1 MRPPIL
7 WLAGGFAAGLWL
19 GLTEPAKSWIIA
31 LPLVLGA
38 AALAARAPLAAALG
52 VAAVA
57 GLLWGAAAR
66 RDREATCAGYWGRGT
81 GEGGRVATVAAT
93 VRLLD
98 PVGEAGGVVE
108 AQVMPGPCNGVL
120 RLRWLEGVPARGG
133 TAWVVAG
140 KWLGSAD
147 RGVLVV
153 RRARSLTARAVGRG
167 AVRDRIAARSA
178 ALFGSRAPL
187 VDALVIGRR
196 TELDRAVQ
204 ERYVRSGL
212 AHLLSISGLHVGFL
226 AAWLGV
232 LLARLPLGRV
242 ARFAASAALVG
253 GYVGLLGFPAPATR
267 SALMLGL
274 DGLARLRQR
283 RVAPRGVIAVA
294 ALVVLAGDPW
304 ALRSVGAWLS
314 VVAVAAVIWAA
325 RATAGSRPAVRVL
338 AGGAAATLT
347 TAPITAYAF
356 GTVAPIGV
364 VANLVAIPLAGL
376 AVPGLMLAL
385 LASWVCPPAAPPL
398 AAGAGLLLALV
409 DVVAAFAAR
418 VPGGHVV
425 MPAGWPAAV
434 LWSGVAALAWWLW
447 HAPRRPWVRA
457 ARLALAAGLGPWAL
471 LLLDPPRGRDG
482 VLTVHFLDVG
492 QGDAAV
498 LRTPAGRW
506 IVIDGGPRL
515 PGSDAGRRVVV
526 PFLRRRGAERVTVL
540 VASHADADHLGGVP
554 ALIDALPTDV
564 VLEPG
569 EPVGRPL
576 YLEFLAAVQGSGARW
591 LPARAG
597 DRLELDGVVLDV
609 LSPDTAW
616 IARPAETNEHSVVLR
631 VGFGRTRL
639 LFPGDAGFPVEQRL
653 LDRIGPVALLKVG
666 HHGSRTATSEAWL
679 DRLRPACAVISVG
692 ARNRYGHPTPEVL
705 ARLLRRGIAVHR
717 TDRAGTITFAIDS
730 QHADADFCRH
740 H

>member
-1 MRPPIL
+1 M
-7 WLAGGFAAGLWL
+7 
-19 GLTEPAKSWIIA
+19 
-31 LPLVLGA
+31 LPLLLGV

-57 GLLWGAAAR
+57 GQLWGAAAGR
-66 RDREATCAGYWGRGT
+66 AREGTCAGRWGS
-81 GEGGRVATVAAT
+81 GEREAGSVAAT

-98 PVGEAGGVVE
+98 PVGDAGGVVE
-108 AQVMPGPCNGVL
+108 AQVVPGWCRGVV

-140 KWLGSAD
+140 KWLGSGG

-153 RRARSLTARAVGRG
+153 RRARALPGAPAGRG
-167 AVRDRIAARSA
+167 AWRDRIAARSA
-178 ALFGSRAPL
+178 RLFGSRAPL

-196 TELDRAVQ
+196 AELDRDAR

-232 LLARLPLGRV
+232 LLGRLPLGRV
-242 ARFAASAALVG
+242 ARGAAFTALVG

-267 SALMLGL
+267 SALMLAT
-274 DGLARLRQR
+274 DGVARWRQR
-283 RVAPRGVIAVA
+283 RVSPGGVIALA
-294 ALVVLAGDPW
+294 ALLVLAGDPW

-325 RATAGSRPAVRVL
+325 RATAGRAPLIRAL
-338 AGGAAATLT
+338 AGGAAATLA

-356 GTVAPIGV
+356 GTVAPIGAL
-364 VANLVAIPLAGL
+364 ANLVAVPLAGV

-385 LASWVCPPAAPPL
+385 LASWVWPPGAALL
-398 AAGAGLLLALV
+398 ASGAGLLLALV
-409 DVVAAFAAR
+409 DTVAALAAR

-425 MPAGWPAAV
+425 MPAGWPAAL
-434 LWSGVAALAWWLW
+434 LWSAVAGVAWWMW

-457 ARLALAAGLGPWAL
+457 ARFALAAALGPWAL
-471 LLLDPPRGRDG
+471 LLVQPARGRDG
-482 VLTVHFLDVG
+482 LLTVHFLDVG

-515 PGSDAGRRVVV
+515 AGNDAGRRVVV
-526 PFLRRRGAERVTVL
+526 PFLRRHGAERVTLV
-540 VASHADADHLGGVP
+540 VASHADGDHLGGVP
-554 ALIDALPTDV
+554 ALLDALPADV
-564 VLEPG
+564 VVEPG
-569 EPVGRPL
+569 EPVPRPL

-591 LPARAG
+591 LPARTG
-597 DRLELDGVVLDV
+597 DRLEVDGVVLEV

-616 IARPAETNEHSVVLR
+616 LGRPVETNEHSVVLR

-639 LFPGDAGFPVEQRL
+639 LFPGDAGWPVEERL
-653 LDRIGPVALLKVG
+653 LSALGPVTLLKVG
-666 HHGSRTATSEAWL
+666 HHGSRTATSDAWL

-692 ARNRYGHPTPEVL
+692 ARNPYGHPAPEVL
-705 ARLLRRGIAVHR
+705 GRLLRRGIAVHR

-730 QHADADFCRH
+730 QDAHADFCRH